1 MARRGAAAILEP
13 AAGRSDRVDI
23 LMREAEM
30 SSDVTRCIEILAD
43 AIAFEE
49 EGIRF
54 FTGKAESATS
64 DLERRIFLSLAKDEQ
79 GHRAHLIELRDE
91 LLRTHSLEPLNGEG
105 AAHSH
110 DRPPRE
116 IFEKAMAEAVDPY
129 VAQREDL
136 EILQGAMEV
145 ERRGFHMYSA
155 AAAEMSDPGAKALF
169 EHLAA
174 EEQQH
179 YDLLKNTYEYMRDP
193 EGWHEYEEGGM
204 LDGG

>member
-1 MARRGAAAILEP
+1 MN
-13 AAGRSDRVDI
+13 
-23 LMREAEM
+23 
-30 SSDVTRCIEILAD
+30 SDVTKCLEILEE

-54 FTGKAESATS
+54 FTERAETAAS
-64 DLERRIFLSLAKDEQ
+64 DLERRILLSLAKDEQ

-91 LLRTHSLEPLNGEG
+91 LLRTHSLEPLAAEG
-105 AAHSH
+105 ATHAH
-110 DRPPRE
+110 DRTPRE
-116 IFEKAMAEAVDPY
+116 IFESAMAEVSDPY
-129 VAQREDL
+129 TAQREDL

-145 ERRGFHMYSA
+145 ERKGYHMYSRA
-155 AAAEMSDPGAKALF
+155 AAAMTDPGARALF

-179 YDLLKNTYEYMRDP
+179 YDLLKNTHDYMRDP
-193 EGWHEYEEGGM
+193 EGWHEYEEGAM